1 MLVHVVNITAL
12 AAQAFCWLCGHAT
25 GYQHTW
31 SEIDNHSCGRY
42 KEEAD
47 KRIDQAQRNNQR
59 YQHYC
64 LRWCVILLCSMLL
77 SCALLPATK
86 RYQHYCLRWYVCST
100 TAHF

>member
-1 MLVHVVNITAL
+1 MRDPPIYCVLKLCTTA
-12 AAQAFCWLCGHAT
+12 C
-25 GYQHTW
+25 
-31 SEIDNHSCGRY
+31 
-42 KEEAD
+42 
-47 KRIDQAQRNNQR
+47 DQAQRNNQR